1 MYKHGD
7 IVRVLNPMGSQRK
20 SPVYFVLRP
29 DEGSDRIS
37 LYDPM
42 LSNGNN
48 TMVRNADIEKLGSFA
63 DFSKL
68 VDNTSNEYKTILDEL
83 NLNNL
88 LPKEDMLDLSFLNDG
103 IDEARI
109 SKVYSYETLVEFV
122 IKSLIIM
129 KRLHEINENVQSK
142 KTQQQVPAN
151 DLNWASELKGNNG
164 SYGYLNVPTSQKIST
179 SKTGFITQNDL
190 EELARKIDGGKKQ
203 RATNLKSTNGVS
215 ETLAA
220 KSGSF
225 DIDYLSPEP
234 EI

>member
-1 MYKHGD
+1 MFKHGD
-7 IVRVLNPMGSQRK
+7 IVKVLNPTGNQKK
-20 SPVYFVLRP
+20 SLVYFVLRP
-29 DEGSDRIS
+29 DEGNDRIS

-42 LSNGNN
+42 LPNGNN
-48 TMVRNADIEKLGSFA
+48 TIVRNADVEKLGSFV

-68 VDNTSNEYKTILDEL
+68 IDNTSTEYKIILDEL

-103 IDEARI
+103 IDETRI

-151 DLNWASELKGNNG
+151 DLNWASELKGSSDG
-164 SYGYLNVPTSQKIST
+164 CGYFHVPTSQKIST
-179 SKTGFITQNDL
+179 SKTGYITQKDL
-190 EELARKIDGGKKQ
+190 EDLARKLDGGKKQ
-203 RATNLKSTNGVS
+203 RATNLKPTNGIS
-215 ETLAA
+215 ETVAT

-225 DIDYLSPEP
+225 GIDYVSPEP